1 MLEVKLNANFDIQ
14 ERIVRTFSRVAQT
27 NDTIFDMN
35 RFTNLKESVR
45 NLVMCEQLDQ
55 LGFG

>member
-1 MLEVKLNANFDIQ
+1 MAVDLEVDYGIQ
-14 ERIVRTFSRVAQT
+14 ERIVRTFSRVAQK
-27 NDTIFDMN
+27 NDTIFDMK